1 MPGESPTNHG
11 VLDELVDHVG
21 GGVGLLGAA
30 HHAADSV
37 RPAELVLRL
46 ELDARPRLLLDLLDH
61 LPALPDHDPDQRPR
75 HRQLYEEEIYL
86 KYCA

>member
-1 MPGESPTNHG
+1 MPGASRTNHG
-11 VLDELVDHVG
+11 VLDEFVDHVG

-37 RPAELVLRL
+37 RPAQLILRL

-61 LPALPDHDPDQRPR
+61 LPALPDHDSDQRTR
-75 HRQLYEEEIYL
+75 HRHLSARSSSQVR
-86 KYCA
+86 